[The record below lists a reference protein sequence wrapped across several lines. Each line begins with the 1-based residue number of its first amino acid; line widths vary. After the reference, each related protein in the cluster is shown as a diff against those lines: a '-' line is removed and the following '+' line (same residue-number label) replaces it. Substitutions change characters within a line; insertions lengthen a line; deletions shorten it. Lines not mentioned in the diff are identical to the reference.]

1 MINRLALTRGKK
13 RREGK
18 GRGRGFGCVWQGFGC
33 GCGSSGCG
41 CAGGADS
48 VEELKPFYENVWQNS
63 FSWLRNVDKK
73 VKCP

>member
-1 MINRLALTRGKK
+1 MMHSFVVCVTL
-13 RREGK
+13 
-18 GRGRGFGCVWQGFGC
+18 GCVWQGSGC

-73 VKCP
+73 VKCPWCPPLFFLFIF